1 MWGMLGK
8 SVVDL
13 RQAVTVSTGLRDAR
27 KARGWSQERLVRE
40 IEQYARHHVTDVAST
55 ASLRVYVSEWENGK
69 RSMSDRYAVMLRQLL
84 GVTDGELR
92 GRSLA
97 VGLSV
102 ADGYDDLL
110 SRIDS
115 ASSVGECMV
124 KTFNDQTELLRT
136 MDRQMG
142 ASGLV
147 DQMTGHLGA
156 LEDALNFAVL
166 PSARRP
172 VALALAGAS
181 TLAAWQAIDSGAVE
195 RAWRHYELAKRAAR
209 DAEAPMYLAH
219 AMGEQAYVL
228 CEAGRPAL
236 GVALVRDAQCTLGQ
250 AGSPRLRAWLHAAE
264 AEICAHAGMSDDC
277 RRALD
282 AAMASIPPGPEDRD
296 PDMVSIF
303 LNDAHLTRWRGNV
316 LALLGDGEAVTSLY
330 DALEMAD
337 PSFVRA
343 KAGLHADL
351 AQAHLTRAEYDDAH
365 THLRQARLL
374 ASRTGS
380 VRQRRRVDMLSARL

>member
-1 MWGMLGK
+1 M
-8 SVVDL
+8 
-13 RQAVTVSTGLRDAR
+13 
-27 KARGWSQERLVRE
+27 
-40 IEQYARHHVTDVAST
+40 
-55 ASLRVYVSEWENGK
+55 YVSEWENGK
-69 RSMSDRYAVMLRQLL
+69 RTISDRYARVLRQLL

-92 GRSLA
+92 DSDPA
-97 VGLSV
+97 PTAPT

-115 ASSVGECMV
+115 ASSVSESMV

-136 MDRQMG
+136 MDRQRG
-142 ASGLV
+142 AAALV
-147 DQMTGHLGA
+147 DQMTGHLAA

-166 PSARRP
+166 PATRRP

-181 TLAAWQAIDSGAVE
+181 TLAAWQAIDSGAIE

-236 GVALVRDAQCTLGQ
+236 AVDLVRDARRIVGQ
-250 AGSPRLRAWLHAAE
+250 SGSARLRAWLHAAE
-264 AEICAHAGMSDDC
+264 AEMCAHAGMPDDC

-282 AAMASIPPGPEDRD
+282 AAFAVIPPGPEDRD
-296 PDMVSIF
+296 PDMLSIF
-303 LNDAHLTRWRGNV
+303 LNGAHLTRWQGNV
-316 LALLGDGEAVTSLY
+316 LALLGEESAVTSLY
-330 DALEMAD
+330 GALEVMD
-337 PSFVRA
+337 PTFVRA
-343 KAGLHADL
+343 RAGLHADL
-351 AQAHLTRAEYDDAH
+351 AQAHLIRAEYDDAG

>member
-1 MWGMLGK
+1 M
-8 SVVDL
+8 S
-13 RQAVTVSTGLRDAR
+13 AGLRSAR
-27 KARGWSQERLVRE
+27 TARGWSQERLVRE
-40 IEQYARHHVTDVAST
+40 IEQYARKNVMDVAST

-69 RSMSDRYAVMLRQLL
+69 RTLSDRYAGILRKLL
-84 GVTDGELR
+84 GVTDAELR
-92 GRSLA
+92 GA
-97 VGLSV
+97 VPAPVAASV
-102 ADGYDDLL
+102 DGYDELL
-110 SRIDS
+110 SRID
-115 ASSVGECMV
+115 AAGSVGESMV
-124 KTFNDQTELLRT
+124 QAFNDQTELLRT
-136 MDRQMG
+136 MDRQRG
-142 ASGLV
+142 AAGLV
-147 DQMTGHLGA
+147 DQMTGHLAA

-219 AMGEQAYVL
+219 AMAEQAYVL

-236 GVALVRDAQCTLGQ
+236 GVDLVRDARRTVGQ
-250 AGSPRLRAWLHAAE
+250 SGSARLRAWLHAAE
-264 AEICAHAGMSDDC
+264 AEMCAYAGMPDDS

-282 AAMASIPPGPEDRD
+282 AALATIPAGPEDRD
-296 PDMVSIF
+296 PDMLSIF
-303 LNDAHLTRWRGNV
+303 LNDTHLARWQGNV
-316 LALLGDGEAVTSLY
+316 LAMLGDGDAVTSLY
-330 DALEMAD
+330 GALENMD

-343 KAGLHADL
+343 RAGLHTDL
-351 AQAHLTRAEYDDAH
+351 AHAHLTRAEYDDAH

-374 ASRTGS
+374 AGRTGS

>member
-1 MWGMLGK
+1 M
-8 SVVDL
+8 S
-13 RQAVTVSTGLRDAR
+13 AGLRSAR
-27 KARGWSQERLVRE
+27 TARGWSQERLVRE
-40 IEQYARHHVTDVAST
+40 IEQYARRNVTDVAST

-69 RSMSDRYAVMLRQLL
+69 RTLSDRYAGILRKLL
-84 GVTDGELR
+84 GVTDAELR
-92 GRSLA
+92 GVVPA
-97 VGLSV
+97 PVAASV
-102 ADGYDDLL
+102 DGYDELL
-110 SRIDS
+110 SRID
-115 ASSVGECMV
+115 AAGSVGESMV
-124 KTFNDQTELLRT
+124 QAFNDQTELLRT
-136 MDRQMG
+136 MDRQRG
-142 ASGLV
+142 AAGLV
-147 DQMTGHLGA
+147 DQMTGHLAA

-219 AMGEQAYVL
+219 AMAEQAYVL

-236 GVALVRDAQCTLGQ
+236 GVDLVRDARRTVGQ
-250 AGSPRLRAWLHAAE
+250 SGSARLRAWLHAAE
-264 AEICAHAGMSDDC
+264 AEMCAYAGMPDDS

-282 AAMASIPPGPEDRD
+282 AALATIPAGPEDRD
-296 PDMVSIF
+296 PDMLSIF
-303 LNDAHLTRWRGNV
+303 LNGTHLARWQGNV
-316 LALLGDGEAVTSLY
+316 LAMLGDSDAVTSLY
-330 DALEMAD
+330 GALEDMD

-343 KAGLHADL
+343 RAGLHTDL
-351 AQAHLTRAEYDDAH
+351 AHAHLTRAEYDDAH

-374 ASRTGS
+374 AGRTGS

>member
-1 MWGMLGK
+1 M
-8 SVVDL
+8 
-13 RQAVTVSTGLRDAR
+13 
-27 KARGWSQERLVRE
+27 
-40 IEQYARHHVTDVAST
+40 
-55 ASLRVYVSEWENGK
+55 YVSEWENGK
-69 RSMSDRYAVMLRQLL
+69 RTISDRYAAILRQLL
-84 GVTDGELR
+84 GITDTELR
-92 GRSLA
+92 GGPPAIAPSM
-97 VGLSV
+97 

-115 ASSVGECMV
+115 AHGVGESMV

-142 ASGLV
+142 AAGLV
-147 DQMTGHLGA
+147 DQMTGHLAA

-195 RAWRHYELAKRAAR
+195 RAWKHYELAKRAAR

-228 CEAGRPAL
+228 CEAGRPSL
-236 GVALVRDAQCTLGQ
+236 GLELVRDAQRVLGQ
-250 AGSPRLRAWLHAAE
+250 GGSPRLWAWLYAAE
-264 AEICAHAGMSDDC
+264 AELCAHAGMPDDC

-282 AAMASIPPGPEDRD
+282 AAAASIPSGSEDRD
-296 PDMVSIF
+296 PDMLSIF
-303 LNDAHLTRWRGNV
+303 LNGGHLARWRGNV
-316 LALLGDGEAVTSLY
+316 LGLMGDADAVTSLY
-330 DALEMAD
+330 GALEVVD
-337 PSFVRA
+337 PTFVRA
-343 KAGLHADL
+343 QAGLHTDL
-351 AQAHLTRAEYDDAH
+351 AQAHLARAEYDDAR
-365 THLRQARLL
+365 TNLRKARLL

-380 VRQRRRVDMLSARL
+380 VRQRRRVDRLSERL

>member
-1 MWGMLGK
+1 M
-8 SVVDL
+8 
-13 RQAVTVSTGLRDAR
+13 
-27 KARGWSQERLVRE
+27 
-40 IEQYARHHVTDVAST
+40 
-55 ASLRVYVSEWENGK
+55 YVSEWENGK
-69 RSMSDRYAVMLRQLL
+69 RTISDRYAVVLRQLL
-84 GVTDGELR
+84 GVTDAELR
-92 GRSLA
+92 EGPSAASPLA
-97 VGLSV
+97 

-110 SRIDS
+110 SRIES
-115 ASSVGECMV
+115 ANSVGPAMV
-124 KTFNDQTELLRT
+124 KAFEDQTELLRT

-142 ASGLV
+142 ASALV
-147 DQMTGHLGA
+147 DQMAGHLHA

-219 AMGEQAYVL
+219 AMAEQAYVL

-236 GVALVRDAQCTLGQ
+236 GLELVRDAQRSLGQ
-250 AGSPRLRAWLHAAE
+250 GGTPRLRAWLHAAE
-264 AEICAHAGMSDDC
+264 AELCAHAGLPDDC
-277 RRALD
+277 LRALD
-282 AAMASIPPGPEDRD
+282 AAQECIPPGSEDRD
-296 PDMVSIF
+296 PDMLSIF
-303 LNDAHLTRWRGNV
+303 LNDAHLSRWRGNV

-330 DALEMAD
+330 AALEVAD

-343 KAGLHADL
+343 QAGLHADL
-351 AQAHLTRAEYDDAH
+351 VQAHLARAEYDEAN

-380 VRQRRRVDMLSARL
+380 VRQRRRVDLLSARL

>member
-1 MWGMLGK
+1 
-8 SVVDL
+8 
-13 RQAVTVSTGLRDAR
+13 VSAGLRSAR
-27 KARGWSQERLVRE
+27 TARGWSQERLVRE
-40 IEQYARHHVTDVAST
+40 IEQYARKNVMDVAST

-69 RSMSDRYAVMLRQLL
+69 RTLSDRYAGILRKLL
-84 GVTDGELR
+84 GVTDAELR
-92 GRSLA
+92 GA
-97 VGLSV
+97 VPAPVAASV
-102 ADGYDDLL
+102 DGYDELL
-110 SRIDS
+110 SRID
-115 ASSVGECMV
+115 AAGSVGESMV
-124 KTFNDQTELLRT
+124 QAFNDQTELLRT
-136 MDRQMG
+136 MDRQRG
-142 ASGLV
+142 AAGLV
-147 DQMTGHLGA
+147 DQMTGHLAA

-219 AMGEQAYVL
+219 AMAEQAYVL

-236 GVALVRDAQCTLGQ
+236 GVDLVRDARRTVGQ
-250 AGSPRLRAWLHAAE
+250 SGSARLRAWLHAAE
-264 AEICAHAGMSDDC
+264 AEMCAYAGMPDDS

-282 AAMASIPPGPEDRD
+282 AALATIPAGPEDRD
-296 PDMVSIF
+296 PDMLSIF
-303 LNDAHLTRWRGNV
+303 LNDTHLARWQGNV
-316 LALLGDGEAVTSLY
+316 LAMLGDGDAVTSLY
-330 DALEMAD
+330 GALENMD

-343 KAGLHADL
+343 RAGLHTDL
-351 AQAHLTRAEYDDAH
+351 AHAHLTRAEYDDAH

-374 ASRTGS
+374 AGRTGS

>member
-1 MWGMLGK
+1 M
-8 SVVDL
+8 
-13 RQAVTVSTGLRDAR
+13 
-27 KARGWSQERLVRE
+27 
-40 IEQYARHHVTDVAST
+40 
-55 ASLRVYVSEWENGK
+55 YVSEWENAK
-69 RSMSDRYAVMLRQLL
+69 RTISDRYAAILRQLL
-84 GVTDGELR
+84 GVTDAELR
-92 GRSLA
+92 GGPLVVAPSM
-97 VGLSV
+97 
-102 ADGYDDLL
+102 ADGYDELL

-115 ASSVGECMV
+115 ASSVSESMV

-136 MDRQMG
+136 MDRQLG

-147 DQMTGHLGA
+147 DQMTGHLA
-156 LEDALNFAVL
+156 RLEDALNFAVL
-166 PSARRP
+166 PTTRRP

-219 AMGEQAYVL
+219 AMAEQAYVL
-228 CEAGRPAL
+228 CEAGRPSL
-236 GVALVRDAQCTLGQ
+236 GVDLVRDAQRILGQ
-250 AGSPRLRAWLHAAE
+250 AGSPRLRAWLYAAE
-264 AEICAHAGMSDDC
+264 AELCAHAGMPDDC

-282 AAMASIPPGPEDRD
+282 AATATIPPGSDDRD
-296 PDMVSIF
+296 PDMLSIF
-303 LNDAHLTRWRGNV
+303 LNGAHLARWRGNV

-330 DALEMAD
+330 GALEVVD

-343 KAGLHADL
+343 QAGLHADL
-351 AQAHLTRAEYDDAH
+351 VQAHLARAEYDDAN

-380 VRQRRRVDMLSARL
+380 VRQRRRVDLLSARL